1 MGKRISI
8 LIGIVVLAA
17 AFCQLLLPGI
27 IGGNLANRIK
37 EAARAENVTVNVRAM
52 PGFMLLAGQMDN
64 LDVVV
69 DNAWLGDI
77 QVSRLTLHGEN
88 LQVDYSALDSRDGS
102 AIQSADNLELTGV
115 ITQQALQDMLVK
127 KMEKVDNL
135 HVQMDA
141 DKISA
146 TGQVKLLGRM
156 ADITLEGKVL
166 PENGGLYFHMT
177 RLDIRNA
184 VLGQAVLGNF
194 FGDIL
199 IFDLYNSPIRAEIDD
214 VQQQAGQVTIKAVR
228 KEGNSCNKDR

>member
-37 EAARAENVTVNVRAM
+37 EAARAENVTANVRAM

-199 IFDLYNSPIRAEIDD
+199 IFDLYNSPIGAEIDD

-228 KEGNSCNKDR
+228 KEGNSLQ

>member
-37 EAARAENVTVNVRAM
+37 EAARAENVTANVRAM

-228 KEGNSCNKDR
+228 KEGNSL

>member
-37 EAARAENVTVNVRAM
+37 EAARAENVTANVRAT

-228 KEGNSCNKDR
+228 KEGNSLQ

>member
-37 EAARAENVTVNVRAM
+37 EAARAENVTANVRAM

-77 QVSRLTLHGEN
+77 QVSRLTLRGEN

-228 KEGNSCNKDR
+228 KEGNSLQ

>member
-37 EAARAENVTVNVRAM
+37 EAARAENVTANVRAM

-135 HVQMDA
+135 HVQMDT

-156 ADITLEGKVL
+156 ANITLEGKVL

-228 KEGNSCNKDR
+228 KEGNSLQ

>member
-17 AFCQLLLPGI
+17 AFFQLLLPGI

-37 EAARAENVTVNVRAM
+37 EAARAENVTANVRAM

-77 QVSRLTLHGEN
+77 QVSRLTIHGKN

-135 HVQMDA
+135 HVQMDT

-228 KEGNSCNKDR
+228 KEGNSLQ

>member
-37 EAARAENVTVNVRAM
+37 EAARAENVTANVRAM

-135 HVQMDA
+135 HVQMDT
-141 DKISA
+141 DNISA

-228 KEGNSCNKDR
+228 KEGNSLQ

>member
-1 MGKRISI
+1 M
-8 LIGIVVLAA
+8 AA

-37 EAARAENVTVNVRAM
+37 EAARAENVTANVRAM

-77 QVSRLTLHGEN
+77 QVSRLTLHGKN

-102 AIQSADNLELTGV
+102 VIQSADNLELTGV

-135 HVQMDA
+135 HVQMDT

-228 KEGNSCNKDR
+228 KEGNSLQ

>member
-37 EAARAENVTVNVRAM
+37 EAARAENVTANVRAV

-228 KEGNSCNKDR
+228 KEGNSLQ

>member
-27 IGGNLANRIK
+27 IGGNLSNRIK
-37 EAARAENVTVNVRAM
+37 EAARAENVTANVRAM

-135 HVQMDA
+135 HVQMDS

-228 KEGNSCNKDR
+228 TAGNSLQ

>member
-37 EAARAENVTVNVRAM
+37 EAARAENVTANVRAM

-102 AIQSADNLELTGV
+102 AIQSADNLELIGV

-135 HVQMDA
+135 HVQVDA

-228 KEGNSCNKDR
+228 KEGNSLQ

>member
-8 LIGIVVLAA
+8 IIGIVVLAA

-27 IGGNLANRIK
+27 VGGNLANRIK
-37 EAARAENVTVNVRAM
+37 ETVQAENVTVDVRAM
-52 PGFMLLAGQMDN
+52 PGFLLLVGRMDS

-69 DNAWLGDI
+69 DNARLGDI
-77 QVSRLTLHGEN
+77 QVAQLILHGEN
-88 LQVDYSALDSRDGS
+88 LQVDLSALDSRDGS

-127 KMEKVDNL
+127 KMAKVDNL

-141 DKISA
+141 EKISA

-156 ADITLEGKVL
+156 VDITLEGKVL

-199 IFDLYNSPIRAEIDD
+199 IFDLHNSPVRAEIDD
-214 VQQQAGQVTIKAVR
+214 VQQQDGQITIKAVGT
-228 KEGNSCNKDR
+228 KGNGLQ

>member
-37 EAARAENVTVNVRAM
+37 EAARAENVTANVRAM

-77 QVSRLTLHGEN
+77 QVSRLALHGEN

-156 ADITLEGKVL
+156 TDITLEGKVL

-214 VQQQAGQVTIKAVR
+214 VQQQAGQVIIKAVR
-228 KEGNSCNKDR
+228 KEGNSLQ

>member
-37 EAARAENVTVNVRAM
+37 EAARAENVTANVRAM

-135 HVQMDA
+135 HVQMDT
-141 DKISA
+141 DKISP

-228 KEGNSCNKDR
+228 KEGNSLQ

>member
-37 EAARAENVTVNVRAM
+37 EAARAENVTANVRAM

-156 ADITLEGKVL
+156 ADIILEGKVL

-228 KEGNSCNKDR
+228 KEGNSLQ

>member
-8 LIGIVVLAA
+8 LIGIVVLTA

-37 EAARAENVTVNVRAM
+37 EAARAENVTANVRAM

-77 QVSRLTLHGEN
+77 QVSRLTLHGKN

-135 HVQMDA
+135 HVQMDT

-228 KEGNSCNKDR
+228 KEGNSLQ

>member
-37 EAARAENVTVNVRAM
+37 EAARAENVTANVRAM

-69 DNAWLGDI
+69 DNARLGDI

-214 VQQQAGQVTIKAVR
+214 VQQQAGQVIIKAVR
-228 KEGNSCNKDR
+228 KEGNSLQ

>member
-27 IGGNLANRIK
+27 ISGNLANRIK
-37 EAARAENVTVNVRAM
+37 EAARAENVTANVRAM
-52 PGFMLLAGQMDN
+52 PGCMLLAGQMDN
-64 LDVVV
+64 LDVMV

-135 HVQMDA
+135 HVQMDT

-228 KEGNSCNKDR
+228 KEGNSLQ

>member
-17 AFCQLLLPGI
+17 AFCQFLLPGI

-37 EAARAENVTVNVRAM
+37 EAARAENVTANVRAM

-69 DNAWLGDI
+69 DNAWRGDI

-135 HVQMDA
+135 HVQMDT

-228 KEGNSCNKDR
+228 KEGNSLQ

>member
-1 MGKRISI
+1 MGKRISM

-37 EAARAENVTVNVRAM
+37 EAARAENVTANVRAM

-228 KEGNSCNKDR
+228 KAGNSLQ

>member
-37 EAARAENVTVNVRAM
+37 ETVRAENVTANVRAM

-102 AIQSADNLELTGV
+102 AIQSADNLELNGV

-214 VQQQAGQVTIKAVR
+214 VQLQDGQVTIKAVR
-228 KEGNSCNKDR
+228 KEGNSLQ

>member
-37 EAARAENVTVNVRAM
+37 EAARAENVTANVRAM

-135 HVQMDA
+135 HVQMDT

-228 KEGNSCNKDR
+228 KEGNSLQ

>member
-37 EAARAENVTVNVRAM
+37 EAARAENVTANVSAM

-64 LDVVV
+64 LYVVV

-135 HVQMDA
+135 HVQMDT

-214 VQQQAGQVTIKAVR
+214 VQQQAGQVTIKAVC
-228 KEGNSCNKDR
+228 KEGNSLQ

>member
-37 EAARAENVTVNVRAM
+37 EAARAENVIANVRAM

-228 KEGNSCNKDR
+228 KAGNSLQ

>member
-17 AFCQLLLPGI
+17 AFCQILLPGI

-37 EAARAENVTVNVRAM
+37 EAARAENVTANVRAM

-228 KEGNSCNKDR
+228 KEGNSLQ

>member
-27 IGGNLANRIK
+27 LGGNLANRIK
-37 EAARAENVTVNVRAM
+37 EAARAENVTANVRAM

-228 KEGNSCNKDR
+228 KEGNSLQ

>member
-37 EAARAENVTVNVRAM
+37 EAARAENVTANVRAM

-146 TGQVKLLGRM
+146 TGQIKLLGRM

-228 KEGNSCNKDR
+228 KEGNSLQ

>member
-37 EAARAENVTVNVRAM
+37 EAARAENVTANVRAM

-64 LDVVV
+64 LEVVV

-88 LQVDYSALDSRDGS
+88 LQVDYSALDSREGS

-135 HVQMDA
+135 HVQMDT

-228 KEGNSCNKDR
+228 KEGNSLQ

>member
-37 EAARAENVTVNVRAM
+37 EAARAENVTANVRAM

-166 PENGGLYFHMT
+166 PENGGLYFHMN

-228 KEGNSCNKDR
+228 KEGNSLQ

>member
-37 EAARAENVTVNVRAM
+37 EAARAENVTANVRAM

-135 HVQMDA
+135 HVQIDT

-228 KEGNSCNKDR
+228 KEGNSLQ

>member
-37 EAARAENVTVNVRAM
+37 EAARAENVTANVRAM

-77 QVSRLTLHGEN
+77 QVSRLTLYGEN

-214 VQQQAGQVTIKAVR
+214 VQQQAGQVTIRAVR
-228 KEGNSCNKDR
+228 KEGNSLQ

>member
-1 MGKRISI
+1 MGKRMSI

-37 EAARAENVTVNVRAM
+37 EAARAENVTANVRAM

-156 ADITLEGKVL
+156 ADITLDGKVL

-184 VLGQAVLGNF
+184 VLGQAALGNF

-228 KEGNSCNKDR
+228 KEGNSLQ

>member
-37 EAARAENVTVNVRAM
+37 EAARAENVTANVRAM

-135 HVQMDA
+135 HVQMDT

-156 ADITLEGKVL
+156 VDITLEGKVL

-214 VQQQAGQVTIKAVR
+214 VQHQAGQVTIKAVR
-228 KEGNSCNKDR
+228 KEGNSLQ

>member
-1 MGKRISI
+1 M
-8 LIGIVVLAA
+8 AA

-27 IGGNLANRIK
+27 ISGNLANRIK
-37 EAARAENVTVNVRAM
+37 AAARAENVTANVRAM

-135 HVQMDA
+135 HVQMDT

-228 KEGNSCNKDR
+228 KEGNSLQ

>member
-8 LIGIVVLAA
+8 LIGIVVLAV

-37 EAARAENVTVNVRAM
+37 EAARAENVTANVRAM

-135 HVQMDA
+135 HVQMDT

-228 KEGNSCNKDR
+228 KAGNSLQ

>member
-8 LIGIVVLAA
+8 LIGIVVLAT

-37 EAARAENVTVNVRAM
+37 EAARAENVTANVRAM

-77 QVSRLTLHGEN
+77 QLSRLTLHGEN

-135 HVQMDA
+135 HVQVDA

-228 KEGNSCNKDR
+228 KEGNSLQ

>member
-37 EAARAENVTVNVRAM
+37 EAARAENVTANVRAM

-88 LQVDYSALDSRDGS
+88 LKVDYSALDSRDGS

-135 HVQMDA
+135 HVQMDT

-228 KEGNSCNKDR
+228 KEGNSLQ

>member
-37 EAARAENVTVNVRAM
+37 EAARAENVTANVRAV

-88 LQVDYSALDSRDGS
+88 LQVDYSALDSCDGS

-228 KEGNSCNKDR
+228 KEGNSLQ

>member
-37 EAARAENVTVNVRAM
+37 EAARAENVTANVRAM

-166 PENGGLYFHMT
+166 PESGGLYFHMT

-228 KEGNSCNKDR
+228 KEGNSLQ